1 MVAIFWWAIPK
12 FADYRDVWAAIKTL
26 TPIETWSLVAATAF
40 NLLTYWWAN
49 QAALPG
55 LGIGKAAVLTQ
66 TTTSVANTLPAGGA
80 IAIGLTYS
88 ILDSWGFTGTSVALY
103 VGVTGIWNI
112 FTKLALPM
120 LALVFLALS
129 GHLTTTY
136 ILAAIFG
143 VVVLGV
149 AVGLFALVF
158 RSEAFAIR
166 IGNRMGRVVSWVRR
180 LLHKPPVTTWGDGAA
195 RFRRDTIVLVGHRW
209 LRLSLMTVLSQVA
222 LFFVLLL
229 SLRSLGVS
237 EQEVSTAEAFAVY
250 AFSRLLS
257 AVPITP
263 GGVGLIDLGYIGGLT
278 AFDSAEKAADRGRR
292 AAVPRAHLRDPD
304 PDRRVH
310 LHHLARQVGLASSRR
325 RGRPA
330 RASHVLH
337 VRERLRAGQGMSG
350 AHHSVESLPRGDD
363 HREHELH
370 PGEDHLGPRHRSL
383 VPIDAD
389 ERIVRIE
396 HRVRTV
402 DPRGTERATVRRRSR
417 LLRIQTDARQVLDG
431 ALDGLE
437 RALAGWAASST
448 RNDPIAVRR
457 RRTRCAPQ
465 PSARPTSATST
476 RTYVPPEQV
485 IRTSRSRPSNAVTSN
500 ASTRIGRAG
509 ASSTSPLRAAS

>member
-1 MVAIFWWAIPK
+1 MSTPEVAERTRKPLGWKRIVGYTISIAIVVAIFWWAIPK

-26 TPIETWSLVAATAF
+26 TPFETWSLVAATAF

-66 TTTSVANTLPAGGA
+66 TTTTVANTLPAGGA
-80 IAIGLTYS
+80 IAVGLTYS

-112 FTKLALPM
+112 FTKLGLPM

-143 VVVLGV
+143 LVVLSA

-166 IGNRMGRVVSWVRR
+166 IGNWMGRVASWVRR

-229 SLRSLGVS
+229 SLRSFGVS
-237 EQEVSTAEAFAVY
+237 EQDVSTAEAFAVY

-278 AFDSAEKAADRGRR
+278 AFESAEKAQIVGAVLLFR
-292 AAVPRAHLRDPD
+292 ALTYGIQIPIGGFTYVIW
-304 PDRRVH
+304 RVKSDW
-310 LHHLARQVGLASSRR
+310 R
-325 RGRPA
+325 RPA
-330 RASHVLH
+330 
-337 VRERLRAGQGMSG
+337 
-350 AHHSVESLPRGDD
+350 
-363 HREHELH
+363 
-370 PGEDHLGPRHRSL
+370 
-383 VPIDAD
+383 DA
-389 ERIVRIE
+389 EAQR
-396 HRVRTV
+396 
-402 DPRGTERATVRRRSR
+402 ERATYF
-417 LLRIQTDARQVLDG
+417 TFENG
-431 ALDGLE
+431 
-437 RALAGWAASST
+437 
-448 RNDPIAVRR
+448 
-457 RRTRCAPQ
+457 
-465 PSARPTSATST
+465 SAK
-476 RTYVPPEQV
+476 VE
-485 IRTSRSRPSNAVTSN
+485 
-500 ASTRIGRAG
+500 G
-509 ASSTSPLRAAS
+509 

>member
-1 MVAIFWWAIPK
+1 MSTPQVAERTRKPLGWKRIVGYTISIAIVVAIFWWAIPK

-26 TPIETWSLVAATAF
+26 TPFETWTLVAATAF

-80 IAIGLTYS
+80 IAVGLTYS

-112 FTKLALPM
+112 FTKLGLPM

-143 VVVLGV
+143 LVVLS
-149 AVGLFALVF
+149 AAIGLFALVF

-166 IGNRMGRVVSWVRR
+166 IGNWMGRVASWVRR

-229 SLRSLGVS
+229 SLRSFGVS

-278 AFDSAEKAADRGRR
+278 AFDSAEKAQVVGAVLLFR
-292 AAVPRAHLRDPD
+292 ALTYGIQIPIGGFTYIIW
-304 PDRRVH
+304 RVKSDW
-310 LHHLARQVGLASSRR
+310 R
-325 RGRPA
+325 RPA
-330 RASHVLH
+330 
-337 VRERLRAGQGMSG
+337 
-350 AHHSVESLPRGDD
+350 
-363 HREHELH
+363 
-370 PGEDHLGPRHRSL
+370 
-383 VPIDAD
+383 DA
-389 ERIVRIE
+389 EAQR
-396 HRVRTV
+396 
-402 DPRGTERATVRRRSR
+402 ERATYF
-417 LLRIQTDARQVLDG
+417 TFENG
-431 ALDGLE
+431 
-437 RALAGWAASST
+437 
-448 RNDPIAVRR
+448 
-457 RRTRCAPQ
+457 
-465 PSARPTSATST
+465 SAK
-476 RTYVPPEQV
+476 VE
-485 IRTSRSRPSNAVTSN
+485 
-500 ASTRIGRAG
+500 G
-509 ASSTSPLRAAS
+509 

>member
-1 MVAIFWWAIPK
+1 MSTAPVAERTRKPLGWKRIVGYTISIAIVVAIFWWAIPK

-26 TPIETWSLVAATAF
+26 TPFETWSLVAATAF

-80 IAIGLTYS
+80 IAVGLTYS

-112 FTKLALPM
+112 FTKLGLPM

-143 VVVLGV
+143 LVVLSA

-166 IGNRMGRVVSWVRR
+166 IGNWMGRVVSWVRR

-229 SLRSLGVS
+229 SLRSFGVS

-278 AFDSAEKAADRGRR
+278 AFDSAEKAQIVGAVLLFR
-292 AAVPRAHLRDPD
+292 ALTYGIQIPIGGLTYVIW
-304 PDRRVH
+304 RVKSDW
-310 LHHLARQVGLASSRR
+310 R
-325 RGRPA
+325 RPA
-330 RASHVLH
+330 
-337 VRERLRAGQGMSG
+337 
-350 AHHSVESLPRGDD
+350 
-363 HREHELH
+363 
-370 PGEDHLGPRHRSL
+370 
-383 VPIDAD
+383 DA
-389 ERIVRIE
+389 EAQR
-396 HRVRTV
+396 
-402 DPRGTERATVRRRSR
+402 ERATYF
-417 LLRIQTDARQVLDG
+417 TFENG
-431 ALDGLE
+431 
-437 RALAGWAASST
+437 
-448 RNDPIAVRR
+448 
-457 RRTRCAPQ
+457 
-465 PSARPTSATST
+465 SAK
-476 RTYVPPEQV
+476 VE
-485 IRTSRSRPSNAVTSN
+485 
-500 ASTRIGRAG
+500 G
-509 ASSTSPLRAAS
+509 